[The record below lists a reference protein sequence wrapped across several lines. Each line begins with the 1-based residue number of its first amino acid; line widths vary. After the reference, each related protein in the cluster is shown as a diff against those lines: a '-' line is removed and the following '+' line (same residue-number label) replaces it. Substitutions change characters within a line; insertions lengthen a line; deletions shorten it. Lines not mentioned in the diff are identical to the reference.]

1 MSSETT
7 LNPGFY
13 EKFRI
18 DHKGNILDAGH
29 LEAKDLPTHKHTLA
43 DLNEDEIQQKVIETL
58 STIFANSE
66 GCAVIFNWDPVTK
79 TVSAD
84 VNIDDESITK
94 NEWGQLIGCGG
105 GSVSEGSDLNLDDI
119 LEALNPNL
127 EKLEKD
133 IKTDISNMFVDD
145 DGDAVQFEFDRQ
157 TNTFSADVKIDNVT
171 IVKNEFGQLCVALGD
186 GGGISPVN
194 TGCATHTHTHN
205 DIEDFTDAVKN
216 LFEQWAQAVTIDIS
230 NYIDNETIIMN
241 EYGQISSVSNIVAN
255 HNHTMSDIVDYV
267 PPDPAAR
274 QAMADLG
281 EDVVYD
287 LGVIDFAELN
297 IGYSILAL
305 SQYIKDVVLKKI
317 NKINELLAEFELNNG
332 GNGIGS
338 VLKVDPNSISNI
350 LYDKT
355 SKVYRHV
362 YYTNALWLLL
372 DYLPK
377 TSGTMSLLINDT
389 VVDTVNVESFQYTGS
404 TVGGF
409 SVNRTYVKGIGV
421 GKVIRINMAN
431 YIQSEGIFN
440 VRIEFTSTEG
450 IKDALPSL
458 TLITSPYKS
467 LPYVIEDVT
476 KNHRI
481 GTNDYYDVPTVYR
494 YRVSIRNYD
503 NYRFINDTAG
513 FKNGWFEHDYVGDV
527 DISVPNLFEPTNLS
541 LHFNLV
547 PETSK
552 SELYQHVLD
561 VRNSVIVNDVW
572 IPNNSIA
579 EAIFEI
585 PRSEKYNSIR
595 IWGIDNDWFTIT
607 KGTNTAEARTTAEY
621 PDHAGRIYNEADYKL
636 ISFLDCYDNGKAKMQ
651 LHLKGGQQVNLAQV
665 YFELENI

>member
-1 MSSETT
+1 MNDFI
-7 LNPGFY
+7 NPGFY
-13 EKFRI
+13 EKVRL
-18 DHKGNILDAGH
+18 DQHGKVLDAGH
-29 LEAKDLPTHKHTLA
+29 LEAKDLPPHTHSMR
-43 DLNEDEIQQKVIETL
+43 DLDEEEIQQKVIETL

-66 GCAVIFNWDPVTK
+66 SSAVIFDWDPITK

-84 VNIDDESITK
+84 VNIDDTSITK
-94 NEWGQLIGCGG
+94 NEYGQLIGC
-105 GSVSEGSDLNLDDI
+105 SSTVSEGSDLNLDDI
-119 LEALNPNL
+119 LEAINPHFERL
-127 EKLEKD
+127 EKE
-133 IKTDISNMFVDD
+133 IKEDISNMFVDD
-145 DGDAVQFEFDRQ
+145 TGDSVVFDLDKT
-157 TNTFSADVKIDNVT
+157 TNTISADVKIDGVT
-171 IVKNEFGQLCVALGD
+171 IVKNEFGQLCVAIGT
-186 GGGISPVN
+186 GGELSPVN
-194 TGCATHTHTHN
+194 TGCANHTHTHN

-216 LFEQWAQAVTIDIS
+216 LFDQWALALNVDIS
-230 NYIDNETIIMN
+230 NYIDNETIILN
-241 EYGQISSVSNIVAN
+241 EYGKISSVSNIVK
-255 HNHTMSDIVDYV
+255 NHTHHMIDIIDYV
-267 PPDPAAR
+267 APEAAAR
-274 QAMADLG
+274 QAMSDLG
-281 EDVVYD
+281 EDVLYD
-287 LGVIDFAELN
+287 LGVIDFKELN

-317 NKINELLAEFELNNG
+317 SKINELLAEFELNNG

-338 VLKVDPNSISNI
+338 VLKIDPNSISND

-355 SKVYRHV
+355 SKVYRRV

-377 TSGTMSLLINDT
+377 TSGIMKLLLNDT
-389 VVDTVNVESFQYTGS
+389 VVDTCNVESLQYVGS

-409 SVNRTYVKGIGV
+409 SVQRTYVKGIGV

-440 VRIEFTSTEG
+440 VRIEFESTEG
-450 IKDALPSL
+450 IKDSLPSL

-467 LPYVIEDVT
+467 LPYKIEDVT

-481 GTNDYYDVPTVYR
+481 GRNDYYDVPTVYR
-494 YRVSIRNYD
+494 YRVSIENYS

-527 DISVPNLFEPTNLS
+527 DISVPNLFESTNLS
-541 LHFNLV
+541 LHFNLI
-547 PETSK
+547 PEVSK

-561 VRNSVIVNDVW
+561 IRNSTIVNDVW

-595 IWGIDNDWFTIT
+595 FWGIDNDAFTIT
-607 KGTNTAEARTTAEY
+607 KGDRVAEARTSAEY
-621 PDHAGRIYNEADYKL
+621 PDHAGRIFNEADYKL
-636 ISFLDCYDNGKAKMQ
+636 LSFLDSYDDGKSKMR
-651 LHLKGGQQVNLAQV
+651 LHLKGGNQVNLAQV